1 VSVALLVIDMQND
14 FCRPSAPLF
23 VTGAPAILSTVQAVV
38 DGFRA
43 LGAPVVW
50 VMRRHRPDGS
60 DVDRSRRGL
69 FARQPFLVESPGVDL
84 VAGLAPLPS
93 EPVIV
98 KRRWSAFFGTDL
110 DLLLRRLGIARLY
123 LAGVQTP
130 NCIRATAC
138 DASALD
144 YDCVVI
150 ADATAS
156 ASAAVQEANLAD
168 LREMGI
174 EVLTARAALQQA
186 RCLHV
191 PAPEAGSVAPVAY

>member
-1 VSVALLVIDMQND
+1 MSVALLVIDMQND

-23 VTGAPAILSTVQAVV
+23 VTGAPAILPTVRAVV

-60 DVDRSRRGL
+60 DVDRARRGL

-84 VAGLAPLPS
+84 VAGLTPLPG

-110 DLLLRRLGIARLY
+110 DLLLRRLGIARVY

-144 YDCVVI
+144 YECVVL

-168 LREMGI
+168 LREMGVEI
-174 EVLTARAALQQA
+174 LTAEAALRQV
-186 RCLHV
+186 RRLH
-191 PAPEAGSVAPVAY
+191 ALATGSGPVAPAAY